1 MSGKI
6 VPSQV
11 ADLTGAE
18 VELELSSASTPLF
31 LDVYATWCGPC
42 KMMVP
47 ILQQTAERLG
57 NKIRFAKMDSDKYPQ
72 IAGKLAVEG
81 LPTLILFDMAGT
93 EVDRIEGALQENQLI
108 EWIESKK
115 IM

>member
-1 MSGKI
+1 
-6 VPSQV
+6 
-11 ADLTGAE
+11 
-18 VELELSSASTPLF
+18 
-31 LDVYATWCGPC
+31 
-42 KMMVP
+42 
-47 ILQQTAERLG
+47 
-57 NKIRFAKMDSDKYPQ
+57 MDSDKYPQ